1 MTDVA
6 RTGHTMSRTDA
17 MLSLGRLDALLCRVN
32 ESVCA
37 LPLEHV
43 VEVMRPLPVEALNGA
58 PPFVA
63 GLARIRGM
71 AVPVL
76 DLGRLITGAD
86 VQAVTRFV
94 TVRSEGRVV
103 ALEVDDVL
111 GIAPLSGALSELPPL
126 FHDDDGP
133 IAALGDRDRAL
144 LLVLSTARLV
154 PPEAQPARAGGTA

>member
-1 MTDVA
+1 M
-6 RTGHTMSRTDA
+6 GRTDA
-17 MLSLGRLDALLCRVN
+17 MPDLGRTDALLSLGRTDALLCRVH

-43 VEVMRPLPVEALNGA
+43 VEVMRPLPVEGLSGA

-63 GLARIRGM
+63 GLARIRGL
-71 AVPVL
+71 AVPVV
-76 DLGRLITGAD
+76 DLGRLITGVD
-86 VQAVTRFV
+86 VQDATRFV
-94 TVRSEGRVV
+94 TVRSAGRVV
-103 ALEVDDVL
+103 ALEVDAVM

-154 PPEAQPARAGGTA
+154 PPEVAPSLVGGTA